1 MKYVALLRG
10 INVGGN
16 NKVEMKR
23 LKVVFEELGF
33 SDVKTYINSGNV
45 VFATQKTATKTLEKK
60 IEQAIEKAFGFSVA
74 VLVRDEK
81 NIIAL
86 CKAIPQAWANNAEM
100 RTDVL
105 FLWNEIDSP
114 KIVKEFE
121 VNAKIEHLKYQAGAI
136 VWNIQKKNYNKSR
149 VPKIMLRK
157 DVYKNITIRNVN
169 TVRKLN
175 ELLKGAAKVI

>member
-16 NKVEMKR
+16 NRVEMKR
-23 LKVVFEELGF
+23 LKVVFETLGF

-45 VFATQKTATKTLEKK
+45 IFSTKKMSTATLAKK
-60 IEQAIEKAFGFSVA
+60 IEGAIEKEFGFPVA

-81 NIIAL
+81 NIAAI
-86 CKAIPQAWANNAEM
+86 CKGIPNTWANNAKM

-105 FLWNEIDSP
+105 FLWSEIDSQ

-121 VNAKIEHLKYQAGAI
+121 VNAKIEHLKYQVGAI

-175 ELLKGAAKVI
+175 QLLSD

>member
-16 NKVEMKR
+16 NRVEMKK
-23 LKVVFEELGF
+23 LKAVFEALGF
-33 SDVKTYINSGNV
+33 DDVVTYINSGNV
-45 VFATQKTATKTLEKK
+45 VFATKKMSVATLEKK
-60 IEQAIEKAFGFSVA
+60 IETAIETEFGFPVA

-81 NIIAL
+81 NIATI
-86 CKAIPQAWANNAEM
+86 CKGIPIQWVNNAEM

-105 FLWNEIDSP
+105 FLWNEIDSS

-121 VNAKIEHLKYQAGAI
+121 VNAGIEHLKYIDGAV
-136 VWNIQKKNYNKSR
+136 VWDIKKRDYNKSR

-157 DVYKNITIRNVN
+157 DVYQNITIRNVN
-169 TVRKLN
+169 TLRKLQQ
-175 ELLKGAAKVI
+175 LLSE

>member
-16 NKVEMKR
+16 NKVEMKK
-23 LKVVFEELGF
+23 LKALFESLGF
-33 SDVKTYINSGNV
+33 DDVVTYINSGNV
-45 VFATQKTATKTLEKK
+45 VFGSKKVSPKTLAKK
-60 IEQAIEKAFGFSVA
+60 IETAIENEFGFTVA

-81 NIIAL
+81 NIATVA
-86 CKAIPQAWANNAEM
+86 KKIPAAWVNNAEM

-105 FLWNEIDSP
+105 FLWSEIDNP

-121 VNAKIEHLKYQAGAI
+121 VNAGIEHLKYIDGAV
-136 VWNIQKKNYNKSR
+136 VWNIKKKDYNKSR

-169 TVRKLN
+169 TLRKLN
-175 ELLKGAAKVI
+175 DLLAK